1 MRGEANKNGDK
12 GLGEALGD
20 WQRTFYCGDL
30 RPEHISQEV
39 TLMGWINR
47 RRDLG
52 GLVFI
57 DLRDREGIVQVVFNP
72 AFSPEAHEKASA
84 LRSEYVIAIKGK
96 VVARP
101 EGTENPDLKTGTLE
115 VQVKELKILSESN
128 PPPFPID
135 EDGEVAENL
144 RLKYRYLDLR
154 RPKMQRSLLLRDR
167 AARSVRDYLHSQ
179 GFVEI
184 ETPFLTKSTPE
195 GARDYLVPSRVT
207 PGTFYA
213 LPQSPQL
220 FKQLLM
226 ISGFDRYFQVVKCFR
241 DEDLRADRQPEFTQ
255 IDIEMSFIDREDIY
269 QTMEGM
275 MKALFRDTLGQELAT
290 PFPRLTYEDSVAQYG
305 VDNPD
310 IRFGLE
316 MTDVSRALRKTDFKA
331 FSDPLQRGGMVKALK
346 IKGDLSRR
354 ELDDLN
360 EFVKGLGAKGLAW
373 VRVGPEGWP
382 AISGPVAKFFSE
394 GEREALRQSLEP
406 APGDILLFMADSAKV
421 VNDAL
426 GRLRLH
432 LGKRLNLIPEGTFQF
447 VWITDFPLLEYD
459 EAEGRFMAK
468 HHPFTSPIDED
479 LPLLSSAPEKVRAK
493 AYDLVLNGSEVGG
506 GSLRIYRREVQ
517 SLLFEKLGIGPA
529 EAKEKFGFLLE
540 ALEFGAPPHGGIAF
554 GFDRLVMIL
563 AGAESIRDVIAFP
576 KTQKAT
582 DLLTDAPSAVDS
594 RQLAELSLRVIPR
607 K

>member
-1 MRGEANKNGDK
+1 M
-12 GLGEALGD
+12 GEALGD
-20 WQRTFYCGDL
+20 FKRTCYCGDL
-30 RPEHISQEV
+30 GPERIGQEV
-39 TLMGWINR
+39 ILMGWVNR

-72 AFSPEAHEKASA
+72 EISPEAHEKASVM
-84 LRSEYVIAIKGK
+84 RSEYVIAVRGK

-101 EGTENPDLKTGTLE
+101 EGTENPDLKTGMVE
-115 VQVKELKILSESN
+115 VRAETLKILSESD

-135 EDGEVAENL
+135 EDAEVVENL

-154 RPKMQRSLLLRDR
+154 RPKMQRNLILRDR

-179 GFVEI
+179 GFLEI

-195 GARDYLVPSRVT
+195 GARDYLVPSRVN
-207 PGTFYA
+207 PGQFYA

-226 ISGFDRYFQVVKCFR
+226 ISGFDRYFQLVKCFR

-269 QTMEGM
+269 RTMEGM
-275 MKALFRDTLGQELAT
+275 MKVLFRDTLGLELAT
-290 PFPRLTYEDSVAQYG
+290 PFPRLTYDESISRYG

-316 MTDVSRALRKTDFKA
+316 MTDVSGALRNTEFKVFA
-331 FSDPLQRGGMVKALK
+331 ETLQRGGMAKALK
-346 IKGDLSRR
+346 VQGDLSRK

-360 EFVKGLGAKGLAW
+360 EFTRGLGGKGLSW

-382 AISGPVAKFFSE
+382 AVSGPMAKFFSE
-394 GEREALRQSLEP
+394 EERSALREGLKP
-406 APGDILLFMADSAKV
+406 DPGDIFLFMADSPKI
-421 VNDAL
+421 VNEVM

-432 LGKRLNLIPEGTFQF
+432 LGKRLGLIPEGVFGF

-459 EAEGRFMAK
+459 EGEGRFTAK
-468 HHPFTSPIDED
+468 HHPFTSPLDED
-479 LPLLSSAPEKVRAK
+479 LPLLSTHPEKVRAK
-493 AYDLVLNGSEVGG
+493 AYDLVLNGTEVGG

-540 ALEFGAPPHGGIAF
+540 AFEYGPPPHGGIAF

-563 AGAESIRDVIAFP
+563 AGAESIRDVIPFP

-582 DLLTDAPSAVDS
+582 DLLTEAPSAVDS
-594 RQLAELSLRVIPR
+594 RQLAELSLRVITR

>member
-1 MRGEANKNGDK
+1 
-12 GLGEALGD
+12 
-20 WQRTFYCGDL
+20 
-30 RPEHISQEV
+30 
-39 TLMGWINR
+39 MGWVNR

-57 DLRDREGIVQVVFNP
+57 DLRDREGIAQVVFNP
-72 AFSPEAHEKASA
+72 EFSPQAHEKASA
-84 LRSEYVIAIKGK
+84 LRSEYVIAIRGK

-101 EGTENPDLKTGTLE
+101 AGTENPDLKTGGLE
-115 VQVKELKILSESN
+115 VQVGELRILSESN

-135 EDGEVAENL
+135 EDVEAAENL
-144 RLKYRYLDLR
+144 RLKYRYLELR
-154 RPKMQRSLLLRDR
+154 RPKMQRNLILRNR

-179 GFVEI
+179 GFLEI

-195 GARDYLVPSRVT
+195 GARDYLVPSRVN
-207 PGTFYA
+207 PGQFYA

-226 ISGFDRYFQVVKCFR
+226 ISGFDRYFQLVKCFR

-255 IDIEMSFIDREDIY
+255 IDVEMSFIDREDIY
-269 QTMEGM
+269 RTMEEM
-275 MKALFRDTLGQELAT
+275 MKVLFRDTLGLELAT
-290 PFPRLTYEDSVAQYG
+290 PFPRLTYEESMSRYG

-316 MTDVSRALRKTDFKA
+316 MTDVSTALKNIDFKVFA
-331 FSDPLQRGGMVKALK
+331 EALQRGGMVKALK
-346 IKGDLSRR
+346 VQGDLSRK

-360 EFVKGLGAKGLAW
+360 EFARGLGAKGLAW

-382 AISGPVAKFFSE
+382 ALSGPVAKFFSE
-394 GEREALRQSLEP
+394 GDRLALKDSLKP
-406 APGDILLFMADSAKV
+406 APGDILLFMADSPKA

-432 LGKRLNLIPEGTFQF
+432 LGKRLGLVPKGTFHF
-447 VWITDFPLLEYD
+447 VWIIDFPLLEYD
-459 EAEGRFMAK
+459 EVEGRFAAK
-468 HHPFTSPIDED
+468 HHPFTSPLDED
-479 LPLLSSAPEKVRAK
+479 LELLSGAPERVRAK

-517 SLLFEKLGIGPA
+517 SLLFEKLGIGSA

-540 ALEFGAPPHGGIAF
+540 AFEYGAPPHGGIAF

-582 DLLTDAPSAVDS
+582 DLLTEAPSTVDS

>member
-1 MRGEANKNGDK
+1 
-12 GLGEALGD
+12 LGEALGD
-20 WQRTFYCGDL
+20 LKRTCYCGDL
-30 RPEHISQEV
+30 RPERIGQEV
-39 TLMGWINR
+39 TLMGWVNR

-57 DLRDREGIVQVVFNP
+57 DLRDREGIAQVVFNP
-72 AFSPEAHEKASA
+72 EFSPQAHEKASA
-84 LRSEYVIAIKGK
+84 LRSEYVIAIRGK

-101 EGTENPDLKTGTLE
+101 AGTENPDLKTGGLE
-115 VQVKELKILSESN
+115 VQVGELRILSESN

-135 EDGEVAENL
+135 EDVEAAENL
-144 RLKYRYLDLR
+144 RLKYRYLELR
-154 RPKMQRSLLLRDR
+154 KPKMQRNLILRNR

-179 GFVEI
+179 GFLEI

-195 GARDYLVPSRVT
+195 GARDYLVPSRVN
-207 PGTFYA
+207 PGQFYA

-226 ISGFDRYFQVVKCFR
+226 ISGFDRYFQLVKCFR

-269 QTMEGM
+269 RTMEGM
-275 MKALFRDTLGQELAT
+275 MKVLFRDTLGLELAT
-290 PFPRLTYEDSVAQYG
+290 PFPRLTYEESMSRYG

-316 MTDVSRALRKTDFKA
+316 MTDVSTALKNIDFKVFVEA
-331 FSDPLQRGGMVKALK
+331 LQRGGMVKALK
-346 IKGDLSRR
+346 VQGDLSRK

-360 EFVKGLGAKGLAW
+360 EFARGLGAKGLAW

-382 AISGPVAKFFSE
+382 ALSGPVAKFFSE
-394 GEREALRQSLEP
+394 GDRLALKESLKP
-406 APGDILLFMADSAKV
+406 GPGDILLFMADSPKA

-432 LGKRLNLIPEGTFQF
+432 LGKRLGLVPEGTFHF
-447 VWITDFPLLEYD
+447 VWIIDFPLLEYD
-459 EAEGRFMAK
+459 EVEGRFAAK
-468 HHPFTSPIDED
+468 HHPFTSPLDED
-479 LPLLSSAPEKVRAK
+479 LELLSGAPERVRAK

-506 GSLRIYRREVQ
+506 GSLRINRREVQ
-517 SLLFEKLGIGPA
+517 SLLFEKLGIGSA

-540 ALEFGAPPHGGIAF
+540 AFEYGAPPHGGIAF

-582 DLLTDAPSAVDS
+582 DLLTEAPSTVDS

>member
-1 MRGEANKNGDK
+1 
-12 GLGEALGD
+12 
-20 WQRTFYCGDL
+20 
-30 RPEHISQEV
+30 
-39 TLMGWINR
+39 MGWVNR

-57 DLRDREGIVQVVFNP
+57 DLRDREGIAQVVFNP
-72 AFSPEAHEKASA
+72 EFSPQAHEKASA
-84 LRSEYVIAIKGK
+84 LRSEYVIAIRGK

-101 EGTENPDLKTGTLE
+101 AGTENPDLKTGGLE
-115 VQVKELKILSESN
+115 VQVGELRILSESN

-135 EDGEVAENL
+135 EDVEAAENL

-154 RPKMQRSLLLRDR
+154 KPQMQRNLLLRNR

-179 GFVEI
+179 GFLEI

-195 GARDYLVPSRVT
+195 GARDYLVPSRVN
-207 PGTFYA
+207 PGQFYA

-226 ISGFDRYFQVVKCFR
+226 ISGFDRYFQLVKCFR

-269 QTMEGM
+269 RTMEGM
-275 MKALFRDTLGQELAT
+275 MKVLFRDTLGLELVT
-290 PFPRLTYEDSVAQYG
+290 PFPRLTYEESMSRYG

-316 MTDVSRALRKTDFKA
+316 ITDVSSALKNTEFKVFVEALR
-331 FSDPLQRGGMVKALK
+331 RGGMVKALK
-346 IKGDLSRR
+346 VQGDLSRK

-360 EFVKGLGAKGLAW
+360 EFARGLGAKGLAW

-382 AISGPVAKFFSE
+382 ALSGPAAKFFSE
-394 GEREALRQSLEP
+394 DDRLALKEILKP
-406 APGDILLFMADSAKV
+406 TPGDILLFTADSPKA

-432 LGKRLNLIPEGTFQF
+432 LGKKLGLIPEDTFHF
-447 VWITDFPLLEYD
+447 VWITDFPLLEFD
-459 EAEGRFMAK
+459 EVEGRFVAK
-468 HHPFTSPIDED
+468 HHPFTSPLDED
-479 LPLLSSAPEKVRAK
+479 LELLSGAPERVRAK

-506 GSLRIYRREVQ
+506 GSLRIYQREIQ
-517 SLLFEKLGIGPA
+517 ALLFEKLGIGPS

-540 ALEFGAPPHGGIAF
+540 AFEYGAPPHGGIAF
-554 GFDRLVMIL
+554 GFDRLVMVL
-563 AGAESIRDVIAFP
+563 AGAESIREVIAFP

-582 DLLTDAPSAVDS
+582 DLLTEAPSTVDS

>member
-1 MRGEANKNGDK
+1 M
-12 GLGEALGD
+12 GEALGD
-20 WQRTFYCGDL
+20 LKRTCYCGDL
-30 RPEHISQEV
+30 RPERIGQEV
-39 TLMGWINR
+39 TLMGWVNR

-57 DLRDREGIVQVVFNP
+57 DLRDREGIAQVVFNP
-72 AFSPEAHEKASA
+72 EFSPQAHEKASA
-84 LRSEYVIAIKGK
+84 LRSEYVIAIRGK

-101 EGTENPDLKTGTLE
+101 AGTENPDLKTGGLE
-115 VQVKELKILSESN
+115 VQVGELRILSESN

-135 EDGEVAENL
+135 EDVEAAENL
-144 RLKYRYLDLR
+144 RLKYRYLELR
-154 RPKMQRSLLLRDR
+154 KPKMQRNLILRNR

-179 GFVEI
+179 GFLEI

-195 GARDYLVPSRVT
+195 GARDYLVPSRVN
-207 PGTFYA
+207 PGQFYA

-226 ISGFDRYFQVVKCFR
+226 ISGFDRYFQLVKCFR

-269 QTMEGM
+269 RTMEGM
-275 MKALFRDTLGQELAT
+275 MKVLFRDTLGLELAT
-290 PFPRLTYEDSVAQYG
+290 PFPRLTYEESMSRYG

-316 MTDVSRALRKTDFKA
+316 MTDVSTALKNIDFKVFVEA
-331 FSDPLQRGGMVKALK
+331 LQRGGMIKALK
-346 IKGDLSRR
+346 VQGDLSRK

-360 EFVKGLGAKGLAW
+360 EFARGLGAKGLAW

-382 AISGPVAKFFSE
+382 ALSGPVAKFFSE
-394 GEREALRQSLEP
+394 GDRLALKDSLKP
-406 APGDILLFMADSAKV
+406 APGDILLFMADSPKA
-421 VNDAL
+421 VNNAL

-432 LGKRLNLIPEGTFQF
+432 LGKRLGLVPEGTFHF
-447 VWITDFPLLEYD
+447 VWIIDFPLLEYD
-459 EAEGRFMAK
+459 EVEGRFAAK
-468 HHPFTSPIDED
+468 HHPFTSPLDED
-479 LPLLSSAPEKVRAK
+479 LELLSGAPERVRAK

-517 SLLFEKLGIGPA
+517 SLLFEKLGIGSA

-540 ALEFGAPPHGGIAF
+540 AFEYGAPPHGGIAF

-582 DLLTDAPSAVDS
+582 DLLTEAPSTVDS

>member
-1 MRGEANKNGDK
+1 M
-12 GLGEALGD
+12 GEALGD
-20 WQRTFYCGDL
+20 LKRTCYCGDL
-30 RPEHISQEV
+30 RPERIGQEV
-39 TLMGWINR
+39 TLMGWVNR

-57 DLRDREGIVQVVFNP
+57 DLRDREGIAQVVFNP
-72 AFSPEAHEKASA
+72 EFSPQAHEKASA
-84 LRSEYVIAIKGK
+84 LRSEYVIAIRGK

-101 EGTENPDLKTGTLE
+101 AGTENPDLKTGGLE
-115 VQVKELKILSESN
+115 VQVGELRILSESN

-135 EDGEVAENL
+135 EDVEAAENL
-144 RLKYRYLDLR
+144 RLKYRYLELR
-154 RPKMQRSLLLRDR
+154 RPKMQRNLILRNR

-179 GFVEI
+179 GFLEI

-195 GARDYLVPSRVT
+195 GARDYLVPSRVN
-207 PGTFYA
+207 PGQFYA

-226 ISGFDRYFQVVKCFR
+226 ISGFDRYFQLVKCFR

-269 QTMEGM
+269 RTMEEM
-275 MKALFRDTLGQELAT
+275 MKVLFRDTLGLELAT
-290 PFPRLTYEDSVAQYG
+290 PFPRLTYEESMSRYG

-316 MTDVSRALRKTDFKA
+316 MTDVSTALKNIDFKVFA
-331 FSDPLQRGGMVKALK
+331 EALQRGGMVKALK
-346 IKGDLSRR
+346 VQGDLSRK

-360 EFVKGLGAKGLAW
+360 EFARGLGAKGLAW

-382 AISGPVAKFFSE
+382 ALSGPVAKFFSE
-394 GEREALRQSLEP
+394 GDRLALKDSLKP
-406 APGDILLFMADSAKV
+406 APGDILLFMADSPKA

-432 LGKRLNLIPEGTFQF
+432 LGKRLGLVPKGTFHF
-447 VWITDFPLLEYD
+447 VWIIDFPLLEYD
-459 EAEGRFMAK
+459 EVEGRFAAK
-468 HHPFTSPIDED
+468 HHPFTSPLDED
-479 LPLLSSAPEKVRAK
+479 LELLSGAPERVRAK

-517 SLLFEKLGIGPA
+517 SLLFEKLGIGSA

-540 ALEFGAPPHGGIAF
+540 AFEYGAPPHGGIAF

-582 DLLTDAPSAVDS
+582 DLLTEAPSTVDS

>member
-1 MRGEANKNGDK
+1 
-12 GLGEALGD
+12 LGEALGD
-20 WQRTFYCGDL
+20 LKRTCYCGDL
-30 RPEHISQEV
+30 RPERIGQEV
-39 TLMGWINR
+39 TLMGWVNR

-57 DLRDREGIVQVVFNP
+57 DLRDREGIAQVVFNP
-72 AFSPEAHEKASA
+72 EFSPQAHEQASA
-84 LRSEYVIAIKGK
+84 LRSEYVIAIRGK

-101 EGTENPDLKTGTLE
+101 AGTENPDLKTGGLE
-115 VQVKELKILSESN
+115 VQVGELRILSESN

-135 EDGEVAENL
+135 EDVEAAENL
-144 RLKYRYLDLR
+144 RLKYRYLELR
-154 RPKMQRSLLLRDR
+154 KPKMQRNLILRNR

-179 GFVEI
+179 GFLEI

-195 GARDYLVPSRVT
+195 GARDYLVPSRVN
-207 PGTFYA
+207 PGQFYA

-226 ISGFDRYFQVVKCFR
+226 ISGFDRYFQLVKCFR

-269 QTMEGM
+269 RTMEGM
-275 MKALFRDTLGQELAT
+275 MKVLFRDTLGLELAT
-290 PFPRLTYEDSVAQYG
+290 PFPRLTYEESMSRYG

-316 MTDVSRALRKTDFKA
+316 MTDVSTALKNMDFKVFVEA
-331 FSDPLQRGGMVKALK
+331 LQRGGMVKALK
-346 IKGDLSRR
+346 VQGDLSRK

-360 EFVKGLGAKGLAW
+360 EFARGLGAKGLAW

-382 AISGPVAKFFSE
+382 SLSGPVAKFFSE
-394 GEREALRQSLEP
+394 GDRLALKDSLKP
-406 APGDILLFMADSAKV
+406 APGDILLFMADSPKA

-432 LGKRLNLIPEGTFQF
+432 LGKRLGLVPEGTFHF
-447 VWITDFPLLEYD
+447 VWIIDFPLLEYD
-459 EAEGRFMAK
+459 EVEGRFAAK
-468 HHPFTSPIDED
+468 HHPFTSPLDED
-479 LPLLSSAPEKVRAK
+479 LELLAGAPERVRAK

-540 ALEFGAPPHGGIAF
+540 AFEYGAPPHGGIAF

-582 DLLTDAPSAVDS
+582 DLLTEAPSTVDS

>member
-1 MRGEANKNGDK
+1 M
-12 GLGEALGD
+12 GEALGD
-20 WQRTFYCGDL
+20 LKRTCYCGDL
-30 RPEHISQEV
+30 RPERIGQEV
-39 TLMGWINR
+39 TLMGWVNR

-57 DLRDREGIVQVVFNP
+57 DLRDREGIAQVVFNP
-72 AFSPEAHEKASA
+72 EFSPQAHEKASA

-101 EGTENPDLKTGTLE
+101 AGTENPDLKTGGLE
-115 VQVKELKILSESN
+115 VQVGELRILSESN

-135 EDGEVAENL
+135 EDVEAAENL
-144 RLKYRYLDLR
+144 RLKYRYLELR
-154 RPKMQRSLLLRDR
+154 KPKMQRNLILRNR

-179 GFVEI
+179 GFLEI

-195 GARDYLVPSRVT
+195 GARDYLVPSRVN
-207 PGTFYA
+207 PGQFYA

-226 ISGFDRYFQVVKCFR
+226 ISGFDRYFQLVKCFR

-269 QTMEGM
+269 RTMEGM
-275 MKALFRDTLGQELAT
+275 MKVLFRDTLGLELAT
-290 PFPRLTYEDSVAQYG
+290 PFPRLTYEESMSRYG

-316 MTDVSRALRKTDFKA
+316 MTDVSTALKNIDFKVFVEA
-331 FSDPLQRGGMVKALK
+331 LQRGGMIKALK
-346 IKGDLSRR
+346 VQGDLSRK

-360 EFVKGLGAKGLAW
+360 EFARGLGAKGLAW

-382 AISGPVAKFFSE
+382 ALSGPVAKFFSE
-394 GEREALRQSLEP
+394 GDRLALKDSLKP
-406 APGDILLFMADSAKV
+406 APGDILLFMADSPKA
-421 VNDAL
+421 VNNAL

-432 LGKRLNLIPEGTFQF
+432 LGKRLGLVPEGTFHF
-447 VWITDFPLLEYD
+447 VWIIDFPLLEYD
-459 EAEGRFMAK
+459 EVEGRFAAK
-468 HHPFTSPIDED
+468 HHPFTSPLDED
-479 LPLLSSAPEKVRAK
+479 LELLSGAPERVRAK

-540 ALEFGAPPHGGIAF
+540 AFEYGAPPHGGIAF

-582 DLLTDAPSAVDS
+582 DLLTEAPSTVDS

>member
-1 MRGEANKNGDK
+1 M
-12 GLGEALGD
+12 GEALGD
-20 WQRTFYCGDL
+20 LKRTCYCGDL
-30 RPEHISQEV
+30 RPERIGQEV
-39 TLMGWINR
+39 TLMGWVNR

-57 DLRDREGIVQVVFNP
+57 DLRDREGIAQVVFNP
-72 AFSPEAHEKASA
+72 EFSPQAHEKASA
-84 LRSEYVIAIKGK
+84 LRSEYVIAIRGK

-101 EGTENPDLKTGTLE
+101 AGTENPDLKTGGLE
-115 VQVKELKILSESN
+115 VQVGELRILSESN

-135 EDGEVAENL
+135 EDVEAAENL
-144 RLKYRYLDLR
+144 RLKYRYLELR
-154 RPKMQRSLLLRDR
+154 KPKMQRNLILRNR

-179 GFVEI
+179 GFLEI

-195 GARDYLVPSRVT
+195 GARDYLVPSRVN
-207 PGTFYA
+207 PGQFYA

-226 ISGFDRYFQVVKCFR
+226 ISGFDRYFQLVKCFR

-269 QTMEGM
+269 RTMEGM
-275 MKALFRDTLGQELAT
+275 MKVLFRDTLGLELAT
-290 PFPRLTYEDSVAQYG
+290 PFPRLTYEESMSRYG

-316 MTDVSRALRKTDFKA
+316 MTDVSTVLKNIDFKVFVEA
-331 FSDPLQRGGMVKALK
+331 LQRGGMIKALK
-346 IKGDLSRR
+346 VQGDLSRK

-360 EFVKGLGAKGLAW
+360 EFARGLGAKGLAW

-382 AISGPVAKFFSE
+382 ALSGPVAKFFSE
-394 GEREALRQSLEP
+394 GDRLALKDSLKP
-406 APGDILLFMADSAKV
+406 APGDILLFMADSPKA
-421 VNDAL
+421 VNNAL

-432 LGKRLNLIPEGTFQF
+432 LGKRLGLVPEGTFHF
-447 VWITDFPLLEYD
+447 VWIIDFPLLEYD
-459 EAEGRFMAK
+459 EVEGRFAAK
-468 HHPFTSPIDED
+468 HHPFTSPLDED
-479 LPLLSSAPEKVRAK
+479 LELLSGAPERVRAK

-540 ALEFGAPPHGGIAF
+540 AFEYGAPPHGGIAF

-582 DLLTDAPSAVDS
+582 DLLTEAPSTVDS

>member
-1 MRGEANKNGDK
+1 
-12 GLGEALGD
+12 
-20 WQRTFYCGDL
+20 
-30 RPEHISQEV
+30 
-39 TLMGWINR
+39 
-47 RRDLG
+47 
-52 GLVFI
+52 
-57 DLRDREGIVQVVFNP
+57 VQVVFNP
-72 AFSPEAHEKASA
+72 DYDRQAHEKASA
-84 LRSEYVIAIKGK
+84 LRGEYVIAVRGK

-101 EGTENPDLKTGTLE
+101 AGTENPDLKTG
-115 VQVKELKILSESN
+115 QVEIQARELRILSESN
-128 PPPFPID
+128 PPPFPVD
-135 EDGEVAENL
+135 EDADAAENL

-154 RPKMQRSLLLRDR
+154 RTRMQRNLVLRHR
-167 AARSVRDYLHSQ
+167 AAKSVREYLHGQ
-179 GFVEI
+179 GFLEI

-195 GARDYLVPSRVT
+195 GARDYLVPSRVN
-207 PGTFYA
+207 PGQFYA

-226 ISGFDRYFQVVKCFR
+226 ISGYDRYFQIVKCFR

-269 QTMEGM
+269 SMMEGM
-275 MKALFRDTLGQELAT
+275 MKKLLQDTAGIQVAT
-290 PFPRLTYEDSVAQYG
+290 PFPRLAYDEAMGKYG

-316 MTDVSRALRKTDFKA
+316 ITDVSRAFEESAFKA
-331 FSDPLQRGGMVKALK
+331 FADAVQRGGRVKA
-346 IKGDLSRR
+346 IKVQVDLSRKDLD
-354 ELDDLN
+354 ELDG
-360 EFVKGLGAKGLAW
+360 FVKGLGGKGVTW
-373 VRVGPEGWP
+373 VRIGSEGWP
-382 AISGPVAKFFSE
+382 AVSGPLSRFITDK
-394 GEREALRQSLEP
+394 ERPSLEETLAP
-406 APGDILLFMADSAKV
+406 AAGEILLFMADSPQAV
-421 VNDAL
+421 SETM

-432 LGKRLNLIPEGTFQF
+432 LGRKLGLIPRDLFRF

-459 EAEGRFMAK
+459 EAQGRYMAK
-468 HHPFTSPIDED
+468 HHPFTSPLDED
-479 LPLLSSAPEKVRAK
+479 LPLLATDPGKVRAK

-517 SLLFEKLGIGPA
+517 ALLFDKLGIGPQ

-540 ALEFGAPPHGGIAF
+540 ALEYGAPPHGGIAF

-582 DLLTDAPSAVDS
+582 DLMTEAPSPVDGK
-594 RQLAELSLRVIPR
+594 QLAELSLRVMAP